1 MLYSAGPMSRAL
13 AAAAI
18 MMMMMILAAALL
30 QASVLQPQQAFGLR
44 RELYDNFEGP
54 PYVLADD
61 DASPNGKWL
70 GMYNGQGSSGTTVT
84 TTTTMTTTVSSG
96 NEVFFQKPKAS
107 AFPTETHAAL
117 TLTAQ
122 EYEDVDI
129 YLKVRTVQQ
138 LRQNSPPNPWEVA
151 WVMWRYQDDWHH
163 YYFIFKP
170 NGIELGKKQND
181 ERADGQV
188 FLFTANEPQLAMNRW
203 NIWNIRMV
211 DNHIEEW
218 LKVGL
223 SWKKVVDYYDRNNPI
238 EGPGRV
244 GLYNEDAHVQFDNV
258 YLTRIP

>member
-1 MLYSAGPMSRAL
+1 MSRAL
-13 AAAAI
+13 AAAAAAAAI
-18 MMMMMILAAALL
+18 MLMMMMMIMLAAALL
-30 QASVLQPQQAFGLR
+30 QASILQQQQAFGLR
-44 RELYDNFEGP
+44 RALYDNFEGP
-54 PYVLADD
+54 PYVLADGD
-61 DASPNGKWL
+61 TSPNGKWL
-70 GMYNGQGSSGTTVT
+70 GRYNGHGSSGTVMT
-84 TTTTMTTTVSSG
+84 TTTTTTKTTVSG
-96 NEVFFQKPKAS
+96 NEIFFQKPKAS
-107 AFPTETHAAL
+107 AFPNETYAAL

-129 YLKVRTVQQ
+129 YLKVKTVQQ

-181 ERADGQV
+181 ERADEQV

-203 NIWNIRMV
+203 NTWNIRMV
-211 DNHIEEW
+211 DNHIEVW

-223 SWKKVVDYYDRNNPI
+223 GWKKVVDYYDRNNPI

>member
-1 MLYSAGPMSRAL
+1 MSRAL
-13 AAAAI
+13 AAI
-18 MMMMMILAAALL
+18 MLLTTMMMMIMLAAAAL
-30 QASVLQPQQAFGLR
+30 QTSVLQQQQAFGELR
-44 RELYDNFEGP
+44 RALYDNFEGP
-54 PYVLADD
+54 PYVLADGD
-61 DASPNGKWL
+61 ESPNGKWL
-70 GMYNGQGSSGTTVT
+70 DRYNGHGSSGTV
-84 TTTTMTTTVSSG
+84 TTTVSG
-96 NEVFFQKPKAS
+96 NEIFFQKPKAS
-107 AFPTETHAAL
+107 VFPSETHAAL

-181 ERADGQV
+181 ERVEEQI
-188 FLFTANEPQLAMNRW
+188 FLFTANEPQLAVNRW

-211 DNHIEEW
+211 DNHIEVW

-223 SWKKVVDYYDRNNPI
+223 SWKNVVDYYDRNNPI

>member
-1 MLYSAGPMSRAL
+1 MSRAL
-13 AAAAI
+13 AGAI
-18 MMMMMILAAALL
+18 MLLLLLMMITIMLTAALL
-30 QASVLQPQQAFGLR
+30 QASALQQQQAFGLR

-54 PYVLADD
+54 PYVLADG
-61 DASPNGKWL
+61 DASPNHKWL
-70 GMYNGQGSSGTTVT
+70 GMYNGHGSSGTTVTT

-107 AFPTETHAAL
+107 AFPTETYAAL

-181 ERADGQV
+181 ERADEQV

-211 DNHIEEW
+211 DNHIEVW

-223 SWKKVVDYYDRNNPI
+223 SWKKAVDYYDTNNPI

>member
-13 AAAAI
+13 AAAVI
-18 MMMMMILAAALL
+18 MLMMMMMLAAALL
-30 QASVLQPQQAFGLR
+30 QASVLQQQQAFGLR

-54 PYVLADD
+54 PYVLADGD
-61 DASPNGKWL
+61 VSPNGKWL
-70 GMYNGQGSSGTTVT
+70 GMYNGHGSSGTTI
-84 TTTTMTTTVSSG
+84 TTMTTTVSPG

-107 AFPTETHAAL
+107 AFPNETYAAL
-117 TLTAQ
+117 TLTTQ

-181 ERADGQV
+181 ERADEQV
-188 FLFTANEPQLAMNRW
+188 FLFTANEPQLAMKRW

-211 DNHIEEW
+211 DNHIEVW
-218 LKVGL
+218 LKVGW
-223 SWKKVVDYYDRNNPI
+223 SWKKVVDYYDMNNPI
-238 EGPGRV
+238 EGAGRV

-258 YLTRIP
+258 YLTRIS